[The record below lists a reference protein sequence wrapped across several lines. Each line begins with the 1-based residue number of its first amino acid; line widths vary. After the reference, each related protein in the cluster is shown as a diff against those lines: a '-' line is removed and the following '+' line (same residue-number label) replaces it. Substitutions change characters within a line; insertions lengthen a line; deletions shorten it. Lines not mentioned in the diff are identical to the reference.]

1 MCTPWLIFFNHIILF
16 TWVPKTG
23 KIVSSNLFPWVR
35 DSYLSSSWLYPLECP
50 TDKSAKNWEISKIVS
65 DWQAKKLACH
75 SLMDLGRRHETLGW
89 ETNNLL
95 LMAEQEAGLQVVP
108 TLSTSLSLPW
118 RKYCIH
124 VWCEWSESESH
135 SVLVLLFVTPWTSP
149 WKSPGQNSGVS
160 SSSLLQ
166 GIFPTQRSNPDLPNC
181 RQILY
186 QLSHQGSP
194 AVSMFGGHVCLKRQ
208 LRTKVFIGKAQ
219 T

>member
-50 TDKSAKNWEISKIVS
+50 TDKSAKNCKISKIVS

-75 SLMDLGRRHETLGW
+75 LLMDLGRRHETLGW

-118 RKYCIH
+118 RKY
-124 VWCEWSESESH
+124 
-135 SVLVLLFVTPWTSP
+135 
-149 WKSPGQNSGVS
+149 
-160 SSSLLQ
+160 
-166 GIFPTQRSNPDLPNC
+166 
-181 RQILY
+181 
-186 QLSHQGSP
+186 
-194 AVSMFGGHVCLKRQ
+194 VSMFGVSEVKVKVVQSLSYS
-208 LRTKVFIGKAQ
+208 LRPHGLVHGSLQARIVEWVAVPFSKGSSPLSDRIQISHTAGRFFTSWATREELPLVGNYQ
-219 T
+219 